1 VSVGL
6 SRGSVFDTVVES
18 VVAGVVVVLV
28 SLVASGGVSGTNE
41 EDTSGFGLASTR
53 GIIQLVYV
61 NQSAALKLIF
71 IADTGCFFQISQLL
85 IKNKSTFN

>member
-6 SRGSVFDTVVES
+6 SCGSVVGLVV
-18 VVAGVVVVLV
+18 VGVVVVLV
-28 SLVASGGVSGTNE
+28 SLLVSGGVSGTKE